1 MDDYLE
7 SYVDE
12 AMNAQVLRN
21 GIFRTSALSWVKGL
35 FSKN

>member
-7 SYVDE
+7 SYIDE
-12 AMNAQVLRN
+12 AMDAQVLRN
-21 GIFRTSALSWVKGL
+21 GIFRASAISWVKGL